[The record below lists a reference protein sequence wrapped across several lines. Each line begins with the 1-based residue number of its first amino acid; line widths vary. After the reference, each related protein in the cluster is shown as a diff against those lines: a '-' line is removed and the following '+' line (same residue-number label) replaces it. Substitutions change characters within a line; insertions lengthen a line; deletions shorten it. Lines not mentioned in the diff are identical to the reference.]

1 MQRAKSYFHA
11 CALVS
16 RRFTAV
22 PACCRAARPRNE
34 ATGSSLHVERFGSGR
49 LAIGI
54 GGDLV
59 DPRLRLPQQFLAS
72 RLQRVAALVDGD
84 GFLQRHLA
92 FLEPLHDRFKLL
104 DRALEAQLPDV
115 HLGVFGHVA
124 FPDAPCRRRGLK
136 RACAGVLWRGFTPPS
151 MPGNARPPTLLWLSV
166 NRPPRGTR
174 KIAPPRPSPAH
185 PPLLCGPRAQPSPP
199 RL

>member
-22 PACCRAARPRNE
+22 PACCRARNE
-34 ATGSSLHVERFGSGR
+34 ATGSSLNVERFGSGR
-49 LAIGI
+49 LAVGI

-72 RLQRVAALVDGD
+72 PFQRPAPLVDGD
-84 GFLQRHLA
+84 GFLQGHLA

-104 DRALEAQLPDV
+104 DRSLEAQLPDV
-115 HLGVFGHVA
+115 HLGVFGHAA

-136 RACAGVLWRGFTPPS
+136 RVYAGALWRGFTRASMPRQTPRPPPS
-151 MPGNARPPTLLWLSV
+151 LPAD
-166 NRPPRGTR
+166 
-174 KIAPPRPSPAH
+174 PS
-185 PPLLCGPRAQPSPP
+185 
-199 RL
+199 